1 MSALEE
7 SLRKVYGLVGPQA
20 ATTTSQMAKKAMQ
33 PATPGATPNL
43 QMQLLPETIRP
54 GAMSDLE
61 MQLLPET
68 IIPGATPDLQMQLF
82 EGAENMSE
90 EDRETL
96 ESMLQRAEQ
105 VSMAPLG
112 QIAQELAMQ
121 GEGDDTQLAHLRP
134 GEVVL
139 PPEFFEDEQ
148 FESAVEKKFNEL
160 GLNPEEAIVG
170 TGIASL
176 NPVTGLEQFG
186 FFKKIGKAL
195 KKVAKKIAPVA
206 GPLAN
211 FIPGVGPVLA
221 GAIGAATNV
230 AAGKGLKGAITGGLS
245 GFGTGKLFSG
255 VGSLGSVGGKLVGK
269 GGFSQ
274 LGTLDKFRALGSG
287 LRSGNLAST
296 FFNPATGD
304 KGILGGQFGPNL
316 RRGIGSFTGFGQTP
330 QQQPGFD
337 MMSSQRD
344 PETGMFVDQF
354 GNSVDPAT
362 YRQYLSDPSSIPTG
376 GLGNMI
382 LGGGQ
387 QQAGG
392 NLISRLIGGGQ
403 GQGGGFGSG
412 LGDALK
418 LGGIGALAAGLG
430 KLAYEDAQKQKGVPL
445 TPLTT
450 MSPTGRYN
458 IEAEIARRMGQP
470 EPNPVEFGLLPAGT
484 IPELSGGKPRGMQ
497 EGGSVNKMR
506 GLAIRAGQ
514 ANNIINE
521 LETTF
526 NPNNM
531 RDLLA
536 SNLPFDPTAIE
547 NLLTS
552 AEKKQYDRAKLDFT
566 TSILRKET
574 GAVINDSEIDYIDRT
589 FFPQLGDDEEI
600 VMQKRQARQQVIQSL
615 MPEEKSKSK
624 DIVPMQM
631 MMYGGGV
638 EDLTGGMVRG
648 LASGGGVMAFAQGGA
663 VQMQEGGGIATL
675 SQENINSYIKDL
687 SKKRQLV
694 GNLYMKKPSRFE
706 LQFKNATNNLQNA
719 KLYLTPSNIAK
730 FEEGGID
737 SLKDVDAK
745 KEMNKFL
752 KYMETQKMQKGGEM
766 NPSQFPRMDG
776 DINGPGTE
784 TSDDIPAMLSDGEFV
799 MTGRAV
805 RGAGSY
811 EMQADPSGIISL
823 TPTLKEDRE
832 RGMDLMYK
840 MMDTFAGKA
849 KAS

>member
-1 MSALEE
+1 MSALED

-33 PATPGATPNL
+33 PATPGA
-43 QMQLLPETIRP
+43 
-54 GAMSDLE
+54 S
-61 MQLLPET
+61 
-68 IIPGATPDLQMQLF
+68 PDLQMQLF
-82 EGAENMSE
+82 EGAENMSP
-90 EDRETL
+90 EDKETL

-105 VSMAPLG
+105 VSAAPLG

-148 FESAVEKKFNEL
+148 FESAVESKFNEL

-269 GGFSQ
+269 GGFGQ

-296 FFNPATGD
+296 FFNPAMGD

-316 RRGIGSFTGFGQTP
+316 RRGIGSFTGFGQQSTNDVIGTLDGQP
-330 QQQPGFD
+330 ITKADYANLTTEQIMQIQPFATTAQQG
-337 MMSSQRD
+337 
-344 PETGMFVDQF
+344 
-354 GNSVDPAT
+354 
-362 YRQYLSDPSSIPTG
+362 
-376 GLGNMI
+376 
-382 LGGGQ
+382 
-387 QQAGG
+387 GG

-403 GQGGGFGSG
+403 GQGVGFGGG
-412 LGDALK
+412 LGDVLK

-470 EPNPVEFGLLPAGT
+470 APNPVEFGLLPAGT

-506 GLAIRAGQ
+506 GLAMRAGQ

-600 VMQKRQARQQVIQSL
+600 IMQKRQARQQVIQSL
-615 MPEEKSKSK
+615 MPEEKSNSK

-663 VQMQEGGGIATL
+663 VQMQEGG
-675 SQENINSYIKDL
+675 
-687 SKKRQLV
+687 
-694 GNLYMKKPSRFE
+694 
-706 LQFKNATNNLQNA
+706 
-719 KLYLTPSNIAK
+719 
-730 FEEGGID
+730 
-737 SLKDVDAK
+737 
-745 KEMNKFL
+745 EMD
-752 KYMETQKMQKGGEM
+752 
-766 NPSQFPRMDG
+766 PSQFPRMDG

-811 EMQADPSGIISL
+811 EMQADPNGIISL
-823 TPTLKEDRE
+823 MPTLKENRE
-832 RGMDLMYK
+832 RGMNLMYK

-849 KAS
+849 KASQ